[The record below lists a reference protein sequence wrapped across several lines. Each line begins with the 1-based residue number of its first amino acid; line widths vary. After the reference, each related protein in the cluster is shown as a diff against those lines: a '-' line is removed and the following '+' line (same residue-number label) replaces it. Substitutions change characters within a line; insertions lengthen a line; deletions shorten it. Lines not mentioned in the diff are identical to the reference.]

1 MGRLD
6 WLSLAPAETLMSDGY
21 LLVLTTCPD
30 RVTVARIAT
39 ALLDEKLAACINEV
53 PGIRSHYRWKGR
65 VEHDDEVLML
75 VKTTVAA
82 YGRAEALIREHHP
95 YELPEV
101 IAVPLAAG
109 SEAYLRWITESTG

>member
-1 MGRLD
+1 
-6 WLSLAPAETLMSDGY
+6 MSSEY

-30 RVTVARIAT
+30 RATVGRIAT
-39 ALLDEKLAACINEV
+39 ALLEEKLAACVNEV

-65 VEHDDEVLML
+65 IERDDEVLML
-75 VKTTVAA
+75 VKTTASA
-82 YGRAEALIREHHP
+82 YERAETLIREHHP

-109 SEAYLRWITESTG
+109 SQAYLQWITESTG